1 MSVLAQNAEEVL
13 AKIGNQTVTI
23 GDLNPQ
29 AQAAFADLPKQ
40 IAETR
45 KKVLEREIARRLFE
59 LEAAARKI
67 TVEQLLETAVKKQI
81 INPPAEQVKAVYE
94 ANRNVFGDQ
103 TLDQARPT
111 IEKYLR
117 RQQEE
122 QLANTFA
129 ASLMTK
135 HAVKF
140 GVDVNSPSLKPTD
153 VVATIGANKI
163 TAEQFNEQMKP
174 HEYYLRAEVY
184 QKLKSALDDAL
195 YSHLI
200 LKEAER
206 NNLPPEEIIKR
217 EITDKFK
224 EPTEAEAQKFY
235 DERKANF
242 GGDSF
247 ENLKT
252 QILSYLSDERRA
264 ALERNLFERLM
275 KQNAVT
281 ILLKEPTAPVLNIS
295 TANAPSKGNKNAPVT
310 VVMFSDFQ
318 CSACART
325 HPILSEILKSVGNN
339 ARLVVRNYPL
349 TEIHENAFR
358 AAQAAAAANAQGKF
372 FEYIE
377 LLYQNQNALDDASL
391 KKYAVQVGLNAKQ
404 FEADLASGKFDAVIR
419 QDMKD
424 GEFYGIR
431 GTPTIYVNGK
441 IVGDLSPETLKK
453 AIENALSKK

>member
-1 MSVLAQNAEEVL
+1 M
-13 AKIGNQTVTI
+13 
-23 GDLNPQ
+23 
-29 AQAAFADLPKQ
+29 
-40 IAETR
+40 
-45 KKVLEREIARRLFE
+45 
-59 LEAAARKI
+59 
-67 TVEQLLETAVKKQI
+67 
-81 INPPAEQVKAVYE
+81 
-94 ANRNVFGDQ
+94 
-103 TLDQARPT
+103 
-111 IEKYLR
+111 
-117 RQQEE
+117 
-122 QLANTFA
+122 
-129 ASLMTK
+129 
-135 HAVKF
+135 
-140 GVDVNSPSLKPTD
+140 
-153 VVATIGANKI
+153 
-163 TAEQFNEQMKP
+163 
-174 HEYYLRAEVY
+174 
-184 QKLKSALDDAL
+184 
-195 YSHLI
+195 
-200 LKEAER
+200 
-206 NNLPPEEIIKR
+206 
-217 EITDKFK
+217 
-224 EPTEAEAQKFY
+224 Y
-235 DERKANF
+235 DERNANF
-242 GGDSF
+242 CGDSL

-252 QILSYLSDERRA
+252 QNLWYVSHERRE